1 MFVYFVRF
9 TQGFQ
14 RVYDDMP
21 DIVLDVPLAYIML
34 DRFVERSS
42 RAGFLTE
49 KVIKNMPSR
58 FVLEN
63 SPFFIA
69 YSFFSQECQGSSRNK
84 KKVTLFST
92 CSRYN
97 KQYPTEIATESL
109 IKQDILPKSV
119 RKQK

>member
-1 MFVYFVRF
+1 MSVYA
-9 TQGFQ
+9 QGFQ

-63 SPFFIA
+63 SPVFSLFI
-69 YSFFSQECQGSSRNK
+69 SQEDKNDKSLVGSK
-84 KKVTLFST
+84 
-92 CSRYN
+92 
-97 KQYPTEIATESL
+97 E
-109 IKQDILPKSV
+109 KSHYLQRV
-119 RKQK
+119 QSV